1 MSRLFVVAL
10 LSAFCLEASAQ
21 CPYGCD
27 LAGAGYA
34 DAARAYEIA
43 AERQRVFQYYDHP
56 GRVRELTI
64 EKQIAEARIQMLR
77 RRMNEFRSI
86 NRFTTGNAL
95 LVSAE
100 ETRIALLREELHL
113 RTLRDALI
121 AEQRW
126 HSERMRAAV
135 LATQQAA
142 AHLAHHT
149 AGDPAEPIE
158 ITIER

>member
-1 MSRLFVVAL
+1 MLRLVVVAL
-10 LSAFCLEASAQ
+10 LSVFCLEAHAQ

-27 LAGAGYA
+27 LAGASYA

-43 AERQRVFQYYDHP
+43 AERQRVFQHQDHP
-56 GRVRELTI
+56 SRVRELTV
-64 EKQIAEARIQMLR
+64 EMQVAEARIRVLR
-77 RRMNEFRSI
+77 RRLAEFRPI
-86 NRFTTGNAL
+86 NRFSTGNAL
-95 LVSAE
+95 LVTAE

-126 HSERMRAAV
+126 HSERMRALV
-135 LATQQAA
+135 FATQQAA
-142 AHLAHHT
+142 AHLAQHT
-149 AGDPAEPIE
+149 AGDPHEAIE